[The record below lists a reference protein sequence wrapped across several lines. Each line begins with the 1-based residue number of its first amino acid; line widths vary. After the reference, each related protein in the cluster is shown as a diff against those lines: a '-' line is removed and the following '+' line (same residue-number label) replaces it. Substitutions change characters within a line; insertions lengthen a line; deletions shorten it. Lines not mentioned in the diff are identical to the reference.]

1 MRIHPIKPDRSRI
14 DLANEEIAK
23 KWAKKLGR
31 SPEEIAAA
39 IEKVGDSA
47 AAVRK
52 ELEAAK

>member
-1 MRIHPIKPDRSRI
+1 MRINPIKPDRSRI
-14 DLANEEIAK
+14 DLSNDAIAK

-31 SPEEIAAA
+31 APEDIAAA

-52 ELEAAK
+52 ELEGDG